1 MKTVKTRRSRP
12 STGRNARTGRSS
24 SNTLTKKRLFESSE
38 ECSPHQRAIVAVIDS
53 PEWDED
59 EAVEREIRQALGEDT
74 LERDTEH
81 EEDNEIGVVRVLPST
96 SEEETPRTTLG
107 VSRTARIDSLPQVA
121 SKKKNLYLY

>member
-1 MKTVKTRRSRP
+1 MKTRRSRP

-24 SNTLTKKRLFESSE
+24 SNILTKKHLFESSE

-59 EAVEREIRQALGEDT
+59 EAVEQEIRQALGEDT

-81 EEDNEIGVVRVLPST
+81 EEDNEIGVMRVLPST
-96 SEEETPRTTLG
+96 SEEEIPSTTLG
-107 VSRTARIDSLPQVA
+107 TSRTARIDSLPQVV
-121 SKKKNLYLY
+121 